1 MYYFFFHWEWHSG
14 ITHHYRWLQMID
26 WMIECVLET
35 RVLALSGDNPAA
47 VVKRIAVLLSCDEA
61 KSPGT
66 DGGPCLSISVTV
78 VWVFLPSGPVT
89 HSSTAHWHR
98 LPGPPCHKHVHLIW
112 GLMSTSLEHHRG
124 SAVPLPT
131 LLYGCLHTCLG
142 CNLDKCMEGAD
153 QCMQRSPYMF
163 IIYTHARVSPSPA
176 LSVSGACVV
185 ASWWAQLEFH
195 TQLGS
200 SSNGDW
206 HVPANPLHTAAT
218 LNVYIPDLYCI
229 IGARWWQMTKRNGR
243 DDLCVAHSKLLE

>member
-1 MYYFFFHWEWHSG
+1 MLQHSQQLTSSLLVAIITSFTKLRLKPKYTVIIHFIKCCLHVFFFFHWEWHSG

-98 LPGPPCHKHVHLIW
+98 LPGPPCHKHVHPIW

-124 SAVPLPT
+124 SAV
-131 LLYGCLHTCLG
+131 
-142 CNLDKCMEGAD
+142 
-153 QCMQRSPYMF
+153 R
-163 IIYTHARVSPSPA
+163 PSPPYPA
-176 LSVSGACVV
+176 LR
-185 ASWWAQLEFH
+185 L
-195 TQLGS
+195 
-200 SSNGDW
+200 
-206 HVPANPLHTAAT
+206 PAHLPWL
-218 LNVYIPDLYCI
+218 
-229 IGARWWQMTKRNGR
+229 
-243 DDLCVAHSKLLE
+243 